1 MNTEKLIYDKV
12 VGYMLKIIKSGIKI
26 TKFKNKFNAIKHG
39 DYVSFIELLK
49 VGIPEDIVVNKIGE
63 GIIATEK
70 QLEQKNVDFL
80 FLLLASKSL
89 LEFYKECYFEY
100 GEIIDK
106 DLSDKDFE
114 NLANFEMI
122 LRMFYNNTF
131 EYNGRINL
139 IDIIEKYMN
148 HTGISKSEIEKVQ
161 IGRTFL
167 NMVKGHKANF
177 ESYNQGLI
185 AFNESLKIL
194 GKHKIELLG

>member
-26 TKFKNKFNAIKHG
+26 NKFKNKFNAIKHG
-39 DYVSFIELLK
+39 DYVCFIELLK

-63 GIIATEK
+63 GIIPTEK

-89 LEFYKECYFEY
+89 LEFYKECYLEY

-114 NLANFEMI
+114 NLANFEMV

-148 HTGISKSEIEKVQ
+148 HQGISKPEIEKIQ

-177 ESYNQGLI
+177 ENYNQGLI

-194 GKHKIELLG
+194 GKYKIELLS

>member
-26 TKFKNKFNAIKHG
+26 NKFKNKFNAIKHG

-49 VGIPEDIVVNKIGE
+49 VGIPKDIVVSKIGE
-63 GIIATEK
+63 GIIPTEK

-80 FLLLASKSL
+80 FLLLAGNSL
-89 LEFYKECYFEY
+89 REFYKECYSEY
-100 GEIIDK
+100 GQIIDK
-106 DLSDKDFE
+106 DLSDNDFE
-114 NLANFEMI
+114 NLANFEMV

-131 EYNGRINL
+131 EYNGRIVLN
-139 IDIIEKYMN
+139 DVIEKYMN
-148 HTGISKSEIEKVQ
+148 YEGISKSEIEKVQ

-167 NMVKGHKANF
+167 NMIKGHKAKF
-177 ESYNQGLI
+177 ENYNQGLI

-194 GKHKIELLG
+194 EKYKIKIFQ

>member
-26 TKFKNKFNAIKHG
+26 NKFKNKFNAIKHG
-39 DYVSFIELLK
+39 DYVCFIELLK
-49 VGIPEDIVVNKIGE
+49 VGIPQDIVVNKIGE
-63 GIIATEK
+63 GIIPTEK

-89 LEFYKECYFEY
+89 LEFYKECYLEY

-114 NLANFEMI
+114 NLANFEMV

-148 HTGISKSEIEKVQ
+148 HKGISKPEIEKIQ

-177 ESYNQGLI
+177 ENYNQGLI

-194 GKHKIELLG
+194 GKYKIELLS

>member
-26 TKFKNKFNAIKHG
+26 NKFKNKFNAIKHG
-39 DYVSFIELLK
+39 DYVCFIELLK
-49 VGIPEDIVVNKIGE
+49 VGIPKDIIVNKIGE
-63 GIIATEK
+63 GIIPTEK

-89 LEFYKECYFEY
+89 LEFYKECYLEY

-114 NLANFEMI
+114 NLANFEMV

-148 HTGISKSEIEKVQ
+148 HKGISEPEIKKVQ

-177 ESYNQGLI
+177 ENYNQGLI

-194 GKHKIELLG
+194 EKYKIKIFQ

>member
-1 MNTEKLIYDKV
+1 MKTEKLIYDKV

-26 TKFKNKFNAIKHG
+26 KKFKNKFNAIKHG
-39 DYVSFIELLK
+39 DYVFFIELLK
-49 VGIPEDIVVNKIGE
+49 VGIPENIIVNKIGE
-63 GIIATEK
+63 GIIPTEK

-89 LEFYKECYFEY
+89 LEFYKECYLEY
-100 GEIIDK
+100 GEIIDN
-106 DLSDKDFE
+106 DLSDNDFE
-114 NLANFEMI
+114 NLANFEMV
-122 LRMFYNNTF
+122 LRMFYNNSF

-148 HTGISKSEIEKVQ
+148 FRGISEPEIKKVQ

-185 AFNESLKIL
+185 AFNEALEIL
-194 GKHKIELLG
+194 GKYKIEL

>member
-1 MNTEKLIYDKV
+1 MKTEKLIYDKV

-26 TKFKNKFNAIKHG
+26 NKFKNKFNAIKHG
-39 DYVSFIELLK
+39 DYVCFIELLK
-49 VGIPEDIVVNKIGE
+49 VGIPQDIIVNKIGE
-63 GIIATEK
+63 GIIPTEK
-70 QLEQKNVDFL
+70 QLAQKNVDFL

-89 LEFYKECYFEY
+89 LEFYKECYLEY
-100 GEIIDK
+100 GEITDK

-114 NLANFEMI
+114 NLANFEMV

-131 EYNGRINL
+131 EYNGRIVLN
-139 IDIIEKYMN
+139 DVIEKFMN
-148 HTGISKSEIEKVQ
+148 YKGISKSEIEKIQ

-177 ESYNQGLI
+177 ENYNQGLI

-194 GKHKIELLG
+194 EKYKIKIFQ

>member
-1 MNTEKLIYDKV
+1 MKTEKLIYDKV

-26 TKFKNKFNAIKHG
+26 NKFKNKFNAIKHG
-39 DYVSFIELLK
+39 DYVCFIELLK
-49 VGIPEDIVVNKIGE
+49 VGIPQDIIVNKIGE
-63 GIIATEK
+63 GIIPTEK

-89 LEFYKECYFEY
+89 LEFYKECYLEY
-100 GEIIDK
+100 GEITDK

-114 NLANFEMI
+114 NLANFEMV

-131 EYNGRINL
+131 EYNGRIVLN
-139 IDIIEKYMN
+139 DVIEKYMN
-148 HTGISKSEIEKVQ
+148 YKEISKSEIEKVQ

-177 ESYNQGLI
+177 ENYNQGLI

-194 GKHKIELLG
+194 EKYKIKIFQ